1 MKVWMASARHYD
13 IESFVRALGRG
24 SDHLFVYSRERLSPE
39 TAVLADGS
47 DAVCSFV
54 NDDLGAATLEQLAA
68 AGVRLIALRCA
79 GADSVDLEAA
89 RRLGLRV
96 VNVPAYAPESVAEY
110 ALALLLC
117 LCRRLH
123 RAHNRVRENNFDL
136 SGLVGVQLH
145 GKTAGVVG
153 TGLIGSATAL
163 LFRAFGMTVLASDP
177 VSQDP
182 QLTAVGIRYVAL
194 EELLACSQVVSLHC
208 PLLSATHHMINAER
222 LALMPRGALLVNTS
236 RGALL
241 DTPAVITA
249 LKRGQLGGLAL
260 DVYEQE
266 GGLFFA
272 DRSADVVTDDT
283 FERLLTFPNVLVSA
297 HQAFLTDAALEAIA
311 TTTLRNL
318 DQVAAGGGCDNDLLR

>member
-13 IESFVRALGRG
+13 IESFVRALQAG
-24 SDHLFVYSRERLSPE
+24 SDHVFVYSRERLTPE
-39 TAVLADGS
+39 TAVLAEGC

-54 NDDLGAATLEQLAA
+54 NDDLCDATLEQLAQF
-68 AGVRLIALRCA
+68 GVRVIALRCA

-96 VNVPAYAPESVAEY
+96 VNVPSYAPESVAEF

-117 LCRRLH
+117 LGRRLH
-123 RAHNRVRENNFDL
+123 RSYNRVRENNFDL
-136 SGLVGVQLH
+136 SGLVGLQLH

-153 TGLIGSATAL
+153 TGRIGAATAL
-163 LFRAFGMTVLASDP
+163 LLRAFGMKVMASDP
-177 VSQDP
+177 VQQDP
-182 QLTAVGIRYVAL
+182 RLSDVGIQYVGL
-194 EELLACSQVVSLHC
+194 EELLANSQVVSLHC
-208 PLLSATHHMINAER
+208 PLLPATHHLINAER
-222 LALMPRGALLVNTS
+222 LAMMPRGALLVNTS
-236 RGALL
+236 RGGLL
-241 DTPAVITA
+241 DTKAVIAA
-249 LKRGQLGGLAL
+249 LKAGQLGGLAL

-272 DRSADVVTDDT
+272 DHSGEVIGDDT

-311 TTTLRNL
+311 TTTLSNL
-318 DQVAAGGGCDNDLLR
+318 DQVAAGLPCGNDLLR